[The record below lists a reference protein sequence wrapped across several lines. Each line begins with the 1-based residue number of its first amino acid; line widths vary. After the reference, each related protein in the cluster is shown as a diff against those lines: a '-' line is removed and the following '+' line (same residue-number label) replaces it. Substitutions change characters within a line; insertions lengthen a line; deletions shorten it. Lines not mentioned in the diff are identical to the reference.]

1 MRVII
6 VCACE
11 QANRTTRGDLR
22 RAARVRSRGHGAG
35 AARQARGRRAR
46 DRLPEPP
53 APRGRRRRRHAAPGQ
68 RRGRLPHLRRRAPSP
83 SHLPRVRPR
92 GAGARLP
99 PRRLGPRGRRR
110 ARLLAGRAPRGAA
123 GPLRRLFL
131 PQIATI
137 EYPSR
142 LKLCAKAADE
152 GCAMR
157 MARAFMASVPLA
169 VVVVAALVVPLAV
182 IPGTFGF
189 DSWPSSRGER
199 VSERQVRLAP
209 PKVDVVAVRPRR
221 AVPGGPPVLASTA
234 PLRGPPLWPVARPP
248 RRTAVVHVHSPKP
261 DPPPQPSHQPQ

>member
-6 VCACE
+6 VCARE

-22 RAARVRSRGHGAG
+22 RTARVRSRGHGAG

-53 APRGRRRRRHAAPGQ
+53 APCGRRRRRHAAPGQ

-83 SHLPRVRPR
+83 SHLSRVRPR

-131 PQIATI
+131 PQIAAI

-142 LKLCAKAADE
+142 LKLCTKAADE
-152 GCAMR
+152 ACAMR
-157 MARAFMASVPLA
+157 MARAFIASVPMG
-169 VVVVAALVVPLAV
+169 VVLVAALVVPLAV

-189 DSWPSSRGER
+189 DRWPSSRGAQ
-199 VSERQVRLAP
+199 VTERQVRLAP
-209 PKVDVVAVRPRR
+209 PKGDVVAVRPRR
-221 AVPGGPPVLASTA
+221 AQSERKPVFVAATPAPARAATTTLAIA
-234 PLRGPPLWPVARPP
+234 AAP
-248 RRTAVVHVHSPKP
+248 RRSPVVAAPAP
-261 DPPPQPSHQPQ
+261 

>member
-6 VCACE
+6 VCARE

-35 AARQARGRRAR
+35 AVRQARGRRAR

-123 GPLRRLFL
+123 GTLRRLFL
-131 PQIATI
+131 PQIAAI

-152 GCAMR
+152 ACAMR
-157 MARAFMASVPLA
+157 MARAYIASVPMG
-169 VVVVAALVVPLAV
+169 VVLVAALVVPLTV

-189 DSWPSSRGER
+189 ESWPTSRRDQVTEQ
-199 VSERQVRLAP
+199 QVRLAP
-209 PKVDVVAVRPRR
+209 PKVDVVAVRPRQ
-221 AVPGGPPVLASTA
+221 AVPARHPVLVAA
-234 PLRGPPLWPVARPP
+234 ARPRPVNPSPNVVALAPAP
-248 RRTAVVHVHSPKP
+248 RRAPVRVP
-261 DPPPQPSHQPQ
+261 